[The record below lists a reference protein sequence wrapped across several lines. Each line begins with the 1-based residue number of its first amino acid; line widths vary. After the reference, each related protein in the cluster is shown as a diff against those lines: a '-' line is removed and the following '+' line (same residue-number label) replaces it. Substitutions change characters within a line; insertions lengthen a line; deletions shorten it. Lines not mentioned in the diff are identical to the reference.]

1 MPCEYILGMDPVC
14 LLGPIPMPHPPN
26 FDDGR
31 PSFDYEFAQK
41 LIGKRVL
48 IGVTRQDRRGQHISH
63 DQFHG
68 VVVAADAV
76 RGIEIELAGARSGEK
91 KWLPPATEPFEA
103 AAKGQYRLRSTGE
116 VVVDPD
122 FTAQWTLTQTD
133 S

>member
-1 MPCEYILGMDPVC
+1 MS
-14 LLGPIPMPHPPN
+14 HPPD

-31 PSFDYEFAQK
+31 PAFDSEFARG

-48 IGVTRQDRRGQHISH
+48 VGVTRQDRRGQHISD
-63 DQFHG
+63 DQYHG
-68 VVVAADAV
+68 VVVTADAV
-76 RGIEIELAGARSGEK
+76 RGIEIELAGVRKGQR

-103 AAKGQYRLRSTGE
+103 AAQGQYRLRSTGE

-122 FTAQWTLTQTD
+122 FTAQWTLTQPD

>member
-1 MPCEYILGMDPVC
+1 
-14 LLGPIPMPHPPN
+14 MPHPPY

-31 PSFDYEFAQK
+31 SRFDLEFAQS

-48 IGVTRQDRRGQHISH
+48 VGVTRQDRRGQHISD

-68 VVVAADAV
+68 VIVTADAV
-76 RGIEIELAGARSGEK
+76 RGIEVALAGVKAGET
-91 KWLPPATEPFEA
+91 KWLPPATDPFEA
-103 AAKGQYRLRSTGE
+103 APKGQYRLRSTGE

-122 FTAQWTLTQTD
+122 FTAQWTVTQTD

>member
-1 MPCEYILGMDPVC
+1 
-14 LLGPIPMPHPPN
+14 MPHPPY

-31 PSFDYEFAQK
+31 PTFDSEFAQS
-41 LIGKRVL
+41 LVGKRVL
-48 IGVTRQDRRGQHISH
+48 VGVTRQDRRGQHISN
-63 DQFHG
+63 DQYHG
-68 VVVAADAV
+68 VIVTADAV
-76 RGIEIELAGARSGEK
+76 RGIEIELAGVRAGEK
-91 KWLPPATEPFEA
+91 KWLPPATEPFKA

>member
-1 MPCEYILGMDPVC
+1 MS
-14 LLGPIPMPHPPN
+14 HPPY
-26 FDDGR
+26 FDDG
-31 PSFDYEFAQK
+31 PPTFDSEFAQQ

-63 DQFHG
+63 EQFHG
-68 VVVAADAV
+68 VVETADAV
-76 RGIEIELAGARSGEK
+76 RGFEIGLAGVKAGEK
-91 KWLPPATEPFEA
+91 KWLPPATAPFEV